1 MRNMLWKELVPV
13 LSPSSLLPSWNFFQ
27 NALVRGLPMA
37 TSQVCVF
44 SLFDTINILW
54 LKLLPWNIG
63 LLGSYLTFL
72 VLFYSWAVNMVQI
85 TVNSWFLDPCCTW
98 LTGLTWVS
106 PVHLNLT
113 QDKVRLV
120 FSFPR
125 HLSCTMTFMLYLS
138 QWHNSSPQ
146 LPAHAGGESCN
157 SVSQPW
163 FHVLFSFDTFHRT
176 PYAVTRLFSPKH
188 STSCHFSA

>member
-1 MRNMLWKELVPV
+1 MLWKELVPV
-13 LSPSSLLPSWNFFQ
+13 LSPYSLLPSWNFFQ
-27 NALVRGLPMA
+27 NALVRGFPMA

-63 LLGSYLTFL
+63 LL
-72 VLFYSWAVNMVQI
+72 LFSCPF
-85 TVNSWFLDPCCTW
+85 WFLSDFLSPFLFLGCKHGTDHCQLLISGPVLHVTHRPH
-98 LTGLTWVS
+98 LGL
-106 PVHLNLT
+106 PVHLELDT
-113 QDKVRLV
+113 RQSTPSIFL
-120 FSFPR
+120 PR

-163 FHVLFSFDTFHRT
+163 FHVSIFIW
-176 PYAVTRLFSPKH
+176 
-188 STSCHFSA
+188 HFP